1 MRRPLRPQPITPP
14 PPPPPV
20 TEPESATAKGN
31 LDYRK
36 SYDIADLGKAG
47 RGPWRI
53 EASLSDP
60 TVSRRHATLTP
71 GVVHECS
78 VPNAE
83 MCLQIKI
90 WHRPYKA
97 KQMVVVEDIFT
108 SVSITEGTHCAH
120 WKIEDHKSQ
129 YLQKIITRERKPRS
143 ESQEKQTGGRRK
155 KGFRGVPA
163 HEVRTTRQSAA
174 KGIAAGE
181 QLLAASLFQDHDA
194 HTKALSL
201 PDTSGCSPQNSRP
214 PFPSAGDTA
223 SQAAPATRHDAT
235 VHNPNTMS
243 LDQVGSSWFEPLDDH
258 PRPEHSLH
266 GHCTA
271 TFAATEPVASDVYEM
286 EDDREDDIHA
296 DAMSFADS
304 DNDEF
309 QLDTFTHG
317 TYMHDD
323 TSFMVADHAEPAGG
337 DALDEEEASFS
348 TSTAPNDAADSA
360 REFSHMAPKYHHQTP
375 LHLDDN
381 HRAAPE
387 PNMGG
392 GGLPSTTMTLYEEM
406 LGAQLAPGISPN
418 RPPPPSFATIAAAAA
433 AAVSP
438 QLPGPMAPPPRYP
451 TTASQAVTNNS
462 TIAPRSAAPSTLPVT
477 KARATPPTTYPG
489 APASTTYPPSLTS
502 SSFLEWVDLTN
513 NSPAAAQRRKP
524 RHTHAIRGGGRG
536 GRRRSAVANPLRP
549 IKH

>member
-1 MRRPLRPQPITPP
+1 MRRPLRPQPFAPAPAPP
-14 PPPPPV
+14 PA
-20 TEPESATAKGN
+20 TEPESATAKGSV
-31 LDYRK
+31 DYRE

-47 RGPWRI
+47 RGPWTI

-78 VPNAE
+78 VPNTE

-97 KQMVVVEDIFT
+97 KQMVVVEDLFT
-108 SVSITEGTHCAH
+108 SLYITEGSHCAH
-120 WKIEDHKSQ
+120 WKIEDHESQ

-143 ESQEKQTGGRRK
+143 KSQEKQAGGRCK
-155 KGFRGVPA
+155 KGFQGVPA
-163 HEVRTTRQSAA
+163 HEIRTTRQSAA
-174 KGIAAGE
+174 KGISFGE
-181 QLLAASLFQDHDA
+181 QLPAAPLLQDHEA
-194 HTKALSL
+194 HPKASSL
-201 PDTSGCSPQNSRP
+201 PDTSGCSPQNSWSP
-214 PFPSAGDTA
+214 SVSAGDA
-223 SQAAPATRHDAT
+223 SPQGAPATQHDAA
-235 VHNPNTMS
+235 VHNPSTTP
-243 LDQVGSSWFEPLDDH
+243 LDQAGSSWFEPLDDD
-258 PRPEHSLH
+258 PRPDHSLH

-286 EDDREDDIHA
+286 EDD
-296 DAMSFADS
+296 
-304 DNDEF
+304 F
-309 QLDTFTHG
+309 QLDTFTHD

-323 TSFMVADHAEPAGG
+323 TSFLPDDHAEPTTTGGGDSIGG
-337 DALDEEEASFS
+337 DAVDEEEVLFS
-348 TSTAPNDAADSA
+348 ASTASNDAADSA

-392 GGLPSTTMTLYEEM
+392 GSRMPPATMTLYEEM

-418 RPPPPSFATIAAAAA
+418 RPPPPPPPSFATIAV
-433 AAVSP
+433 AVSP
-438 QLPGPMAPPPRYP
+438 QLPGVMAPPPPRYP
-451 TTASQAVTNNS
+451 TTASQARTNNS
-462 TIAPRSAAPSTLPVT
+462 TTAPRSAAPSTLPVT

-489 APASTTYPPSLTS
+489 APASTTHGPSLTS

-513 NSPAAAQRRKP
+513 NSPVAAQRRKP
-524 RHTHAIRGGGRG
+524 RHTHAIRGGGGRG
-536 GRRRSAVANPLRP
+536 GRRRSAVAQPLRP